1 MATPE
6 TPASPSAQRKA
17 LDAADEVVLEYV
29 AFRGFNEVFRALNS
43 ARADDATRRGAY
55 DATFATDALLKPIQ
69 TLDHAALLD
78 AWDFLSSR
86 FFRRLDAEM
95 TAHAQALERGVYRAY
110 CVAAVKRG
118 ERAKA
123 TQLLTELA
131 RRDAADATNKPPS
144 APKQDAEVVWAL
156 YDDDDRPSKPP
167 PVDARNGARWREW
180 FAMPHV
186 PRPDRDPLFAPYFK
200 REWHDALVLSL
211 RNFLATVFASA
222 PPPKLLLLQTWHSS
236 QAQQKLREELQSA
249 RSEREALE
257 DDLQRTRATRD
268 KLAST
273 LRDLLVA
280 HHHGHRA
287 SPAKPRGG
295 LFDDEPTDADDARK
309 AGADAVEAA
318 RRGGDNAALDALCAK
333 AGRYLSLVRGGG

>member
-1 MATPE
+1 
-6 TPASPSAQRKA
+6 
-17 LDAADEVVLEYV
+17 
-29 AFRGFNEVFRALNS
+29 
-43 ARADDATRRGAY
+43 
-55 DATFATDALLKPIQ
+55 
-69 TLDHAALLD
+69 
-78 AWDFLSSR
+78 
-86 FFRRLDAEM
+86 
-95 TAHAQALERGVYRAY
+95 
-110 CVAAVKRG
+110 
-118 ERAKA
+118 
-123 TQLLTELA
+123 
-131 RRDAADATNKPPS
+131 
-144 APKQDAEVVWAL
+144 
-156 YDDDDRPSKPP
+156 
-167 PVDARNGARWREW
+167 
-180 FAMPHV
+180 MPHV

-295 LFDDEPTDADDARK
+295 LFDDEPSDADDAHLAPPATA
-309 AGADAVEAA
+309 AGAALGVLRDAEAA
-318 RRGGDNAALDALCAK
+318 GSAWGK
-333 AGRYLSLVRGGG
+333 AT